1 MPPGRG
7 WRDGGRPRG
16 GEPSSVGEVRQ
27 SLMTERVLSR
37 GLIVGRLAGRWVEV
51 VGERLA
57 EESAP
62 ARLEAGT
69 LTVSATSGGWGAQ
82 LQFLARDVRERA
94 NRALGSDAVKR

>member
-1 MPPGRG
+1 
-7 WRDGGRPRG
+7 
-16 GEPSSVGEVRQ
+16 
-27 SLMTERVLSR
+27 MTERVLSQ
-37 GLIVGRLAGRWVEV
+37 GLMVGRLARGWVEV

-82 LQFLARDVRERA
+82 LQFLARDVRDRA
-94 NRALGSDAVKR
+94 NRALGSDAVKRVRVVVDREASERPKPL

>member
-1 MPPGRG
+1 
-7 WRDGGRPRG
+7 
-16 GEPSSVGEVRQ
+16 VGEVLQ
-27 SLMTERVLSR
+27 SLMTERVLSQ
-37 GLIVGRLAGRWVEV
+37 GLLVGRLAGRWVEV

-82 LQFLARDVRERA
+82 LQFLARDVRDRA
-94 NRALGSDAVKR
+94 NRALGSDAVKRVRVVVDREASERPKPL

>member
-1 MPPGRG
+1 
-7 WRDGGRPRG
+7 
-16 GEPSSVGEVRQ
+16 VGEVLQ
-27 SLMTERVLSR
+27 SLMTERVLSQ
-37 GLIVGRLAGRWVEV
+37 GLMVGRLAGRWVEV

-82 LQFLARDVRERA
+82 LQFLAQDVRDRA
-94 NRALGSDAVKR
+94 NRALGSDAVKRVRVVVDREASERPKRL